1 MGKKRFVKVWI
12 VIFLLVLSVGSVKD
26 VTYAKGKG
34 KGKPAPTG
42 LLPTL
47 NLLED
52 AGKQKKATATPTP
65 GATVVPTLAADDPAN
80 KTGSTDGE
88 QSGDINS
95 STIDAGDP
103 FSQLA
108 GPGYNSEQYQIAS
121 VGGAEY
127 GVGNIIFICRV
138 LGVLGCMIT
147 LLIVAGKYIAMRN
160 GANRGEIKTAVEQKL
175 MVIVMLGC
183 GLGLF
188 DLVRRIA
195 ISLFGL

>member
-1 MGKKRFVKVWI
+1 MMKKKRLIKAFVV
-12 VIFLLVLSVGSVKD
+12 VLFSLLAVGSVGD
-26 VTYAKGKG
+26 TVYAKATPTP
-34 KGKPAPTG
+34 KPTSFQPTM
-42 LLPTL
+42 P

-52 AGKQKKATATPTP
+52 AGKQKKATATP

-80 KTGSTDGE
+80 KTGATDGE
-88 QSGDINS
+88 QSGDLNS
-95 STIDAGDP
+95 STVDAGDP
-103 FSQLA
+103 FGELA
-108 GPGYNSEQYQIAS
+108 GSGYNSEQYQIAS

-160 GANRGEIKTAVEQKL
+160 GANRGEIKTAVEHKL

>member
-1 MGKKRFVKVWI
+1 MKKKRLIKAFVV
-12 VIFLLVLSVGSVKD
+12 VLFSLLAVGSVGD
-26 VTYAKGKG
+26 TVYAKATPTP
-34 KGKPAPTG
+34 KPTSLQPA
-42 LLPTL
+42 LP

-52 AGKQKKATATPTP
+52 TGKQKKATAAPTP

-80 KTGSTDGE
+80 KTGATDGE

-108 GPGYNSEQYQIAS
+108 GSGADSEQYQIAS
-121 VGGAEY
+121 IGGTEY

-160 GANRGEIKTAVEQKL
+160 GVNRGEIKTAVEQKL